1 MSDTVSIVLMG
12 GLGNQLFQIF
22 TLISYSIDN
31 NKLFEINDHTKNMGI
46 SRSDYWTNF
55 LSSLSIYVVS
65 SDNWRNNRIYMEKSH
80 EYTPIKNI
88 PISFTLFGYF
98 QTFKYFEHNL
108 QSIKHIINYKDNY
121 SYVANKYFSSYIPI
135 DKTSISIHFR
145 VGDYKD
151 KQDHHPVMK
160 LNYYIDSLKYIFKD
174 NFRTNNHILL
184 FFEEQDYDYVMNNFI
199 IPIKHFE
206 FPGGLNITFQN
217 IDHNIPDWEQMILMS
232 KCKHNIIAN
241 SSFSWWGAYL
251 NENEGKKICYPEK
264 WFGPKLSEKNTND
277 MFPPSWNKIPC

>member
-31 NKLFEINDHTKNMGI
+31 NKFFEINDHTKNMGI
-46 SRSDYWTNF
+46 TRSDYWSNF
-55 LSSLSIYVVS
+55 LSSLAINVISN
-65 SDNWRNNRIYMEKSH
+65 DDWRNKRIYMEKSH
-80 EYTPIKNI
+80 EYTPIRNI
-88 PISFTLFGYF
+88 PTSFTLFGYF

-108 QSIKHIINYKDNY
+108 QSIKHIINYQEKY

-135 DKTSISIHFR
+135 NKTPISIHFR

-151 KQDHHPVMK
+151 KQDCHPVMQ
-160 LNYYIDSLKYIFKD
+160 LNYYINALKYIFKD
-174 NFRTNNHILL
+174 DFRTNNHILF
-184 FFEEQDYDYVMNNFI
+184 FFEEQDYDYVMNTFI

-217 IDHNIPDWEQMILMS
+217 IDHTIPDWEQMILMS

-264 WFGPKLSEKNTND
+264 WFGPKLLEKNTND
-277 MFPPSWNKIPC
+277 MFPSSWNKIHC